1 MSDEIKARLPF
12 GPEDPWYEFVK
23 VYEAIPFRATT
34 SGKYKEI
41 KVHSD
46 LIRAGLV
53 ISSTFTDEHEVGRII
68 LPAIGADL
76 IGGELRATLSGWGWE
91 WLKRGTNQMV
101 FRKSLPLENG
111 SSTMAMALLN
121 VLPLLGVDPRQDWF
135 A

>member
-12 GPEDPWYEFVK
+12 GPEDPWYDFVK
-23 VYEAIPFRATT
+23 VYEALPFKVTT
-34 SGKYKEI
+34 AGKHKEI
-41 KVHSD
+41 KVHSE

-53 ISSTFTDEHEVGRII
+53 ISSTFADEHEVGRII
-68 LPAIGADL
+68 LPAMDADL
-76 IGGELRATLSGWGWE
+76 IEGELRATLSGWGWE

-111 SSTMAMALLN
+111 SSTMVMALLN

>member
-12 GPEDPWYEFVK
+12 GPEDPWYDFVK
-23 VYEAIPFRATT
+23 VYEALPLRAATE
-34 SGKYKEI
+34 GKYKEI
-41 KVHSD
+41 KVHSE

-68 LPAIGADL
+68 LPAIDAEL
-76 IGGELRATLSGWGWE
+76 IGSELRVTLSGWGWE

-101 FRKSLPLENG
+101 FRKSLPLESG
-111 SSTMAMALLN
+111 SSTMAMALLK